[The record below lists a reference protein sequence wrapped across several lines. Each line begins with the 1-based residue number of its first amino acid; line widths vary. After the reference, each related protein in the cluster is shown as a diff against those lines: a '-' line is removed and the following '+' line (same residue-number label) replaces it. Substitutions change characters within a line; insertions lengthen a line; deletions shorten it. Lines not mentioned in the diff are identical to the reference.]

1 MTTPSNNLSAT
12 RPATMRDALLA
23 GMRVGARYAVTAAN
37 RAPLG
42 AEGEQLANRAGA
54 SLEFMDHR
62 EYQLGDDLRRIN
74 WAAYARTEKL
84 TVKLFREEV
93 SPHMDVV
100 IDASRSMDLP
110 LSAKCHAAGA
120 LAALLATAGANA
132 GFAHNV
138 HLAADGYRPLH
149 GGRESPEGWG
159 EITFDY
165 AGNPDD
171 SFSRMPPHWPARGIR
186 VLLSDLLWL
195 GDPLACLTRFGQDA
209 SAVVVVQVLARAD
222 AQPPE
227 LGNTRLIDSE
237 TGEPM
242 EIFIDESARQR
253 YLDALARH
261 QENWRR
267 AAVQTGAVLTT
278 VIAEDLLD
286 QWRLDDLLRA
296 EVLKVL

>member
-1 MTTPSNNLSAT
+1 MIAAL
-12 RPATMRDALLA
+12 RDSLLA

-62 EYQLGDDLRRIN
+62 EYQFGDDLRRIN

-84 TVKLFREEV
+84 SVKLFREEV
-93 SPHMDVV
+93 SPHLDIV
-100 IDASRSMDLP
+100 IDASRSMALP
-110 LSAKCHAAGA
+110 ETAKGDATAA
-120 LAALLATAGANA
+120 LAALLATAAGNA

-138 HLAADGYRPLH
+138 HLAADGYRPVH
-149 GGRESPEGWG
+149 GGRASPEGWDN
-159 EITFDY
+159 IAFDY
-165 AGNPDD
+165 AGDPDE
-171 SFSRMPPHWPARGIR
+171 SFTRMPPRWPARGIR

-222 AQPPE
+222 AEPPE
-227 LGNTRLIDSE
+227 HGNVRLVDSE

-242 EIFIDESARQR
+242 EIFIDAAARQR

-286 QWRLDDLLRA
+286 EWRLDDLLRA